1 MKRSAIVTGATGFIG
16 GKLAARL
23 LADGWQVHAVVR
35 PQSDTTGLS
44 DHPDFVLHHHD
55 GTTQGLTAI
64 MAAAR
69 PDAVFHLASLFL
81 ADHRADQVEPLV
93 QSNVL
98 FPAQLLEAMT
108 ATGVRVLINTGTAWQ
123 HYEGE
128 PYRPVNLYAATK
140 QALQDML
147 AYYTDA
153 RGMSAITLKL
163 FDTYGTGDPRRK
175 LIRILGDAVRSGET
189 LDMSPGAQIV
199 DLSHVDDVV
208 DAFLVAAERLFVV
221 AAGANETYF
230 VSGERYDL
238 RSLATLVREVTG
250 APLAVNF
257 GGRPYREREVMEPIV
272 LQHEH
277 YLPGWAVTRSLRDTL
292 PDLLYPA

>member
-44 DHPDFVLHHHD
+44 DHPDFVLHHYD

-64 MAAAR
+64 MTAAQ

-175 LIRILGDAVRSGET
+175 LIRILGDAARSGET

-208 DAFLVAAERLFVV
+208 DAFLVAADRARTL
-221 AAGANETYF
+221 AGGANEQFF
-230 VSGERYDL
+230 VSGERC
-238 RSLATLVREVTG
+238 TVRELVAMVEAAVG
-250 APLAVNF
+250 KPLAVNF
-257 GGRPYREREVMEPIV
+257 GGRPYRNREVMEPIAPAAG
-272 LQHEH
+272 ES
-277 YLPGWAVTRSLRDTL
+277 LPGWEGRRTLRVSL
-292 PDLLYPA
+292 PDLI

>member
-44 DHPDFVLHHHD
+44 DHPDFVLHHYD

-64 MAAAR
+64 MTAAR

-221 AAGANETYF
+221 PAGANETYF

-277 YLPGWAVTRSLRDTL
+277 HLPGWAVTRSLRDTL